1 MAVQFE
7 LRIKPCPF
15 CGSEDIEVVDNSTE
29 DEKDWILQC
38 NGCNT
43 AVIASNEDCM
53 PVDLVELIRRWN
65 RRAE

>member
-1 MAVQFE
+1 MAV
-7 LRIKPCPF
+7 RIDLKIGPCPF

-29 DEKDWILQC
+29 DESDWILQC

-53 PVDLVELIRRWN
+53 PVDLVELIGRWN